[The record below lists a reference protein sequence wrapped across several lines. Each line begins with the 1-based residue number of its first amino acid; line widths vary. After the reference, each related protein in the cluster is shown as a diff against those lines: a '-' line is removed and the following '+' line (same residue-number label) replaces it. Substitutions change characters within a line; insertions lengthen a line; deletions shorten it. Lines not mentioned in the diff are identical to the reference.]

1 MKTVFAI
8 LMFAGTLAAQT
19 PTVTL
24 TSVPVRVG
32 ATATVTVTMSGAG
45 SGVAAIQWFIPA
57 IPGQVATAGPAA
69 TLAGKSLTCG
79 TANGMFACIVAG
91 INTNLITDGVLAT
104 VAIQSP
110 VAPVSLPLTQTLAV
124 DLAATTGGI
133 PVGAG
138 TPLTLASLSPCDING
153 DGRTDLL
160 DIRNIIDQ
168 IEGVIPGST
177 DLNGDGRTT
186 LVDLQRVI
194 NAAVDGGTCRTGA

>member
-79 TANGMFACIVAG
+79 TANGLFGCIVSG
-91 INTNLITDGVLAT
+91 INTSLITDGVLAT
-104 VAIQSP
+104 VAIQAP
-110 VAPVSLPLTQTLAV
+110 AVPVSLPLTQTLAV
-124 DLAATTGGI
+124 DLAATVGI

-138 TPLTLASLSPCDING
+138 TPLMLASLSPCDING

-186 LVDLQRVI
+186 LIDLQRVI